1 METRDTEFR
10 SGSSHFWN
18 PEQLLRARE
27 YPLTKRRISIAL
39 AFFVVGAA
47 IGLYSVGWALSRP
60 FRADIGSPPASLD
73 TETVTFSSQSGSLIH
88 GWLSRAPSGRG
99 SVLLLPGVRANRLS
113 MIRRAEFLREAG
125 YSTLLIDFQATGE
138 SPGDAITFGWRER
151 FDVLAAVEY
160 LKARMP
166 DRPVGI
172 VGVSLGGA
180 ATVLATPLLH
190 VDAAVLEAVYP
201 SIERAIVNRLDV
213 RFGAFGRL
221 AAPLLL
227 LQFKPRLGVAPA
239 DLKPVDHIAELGC
252 PLLVVAGTADRYTT
266 VGDTQ
271 RLFGAAREP
280 KELWLV
286 GGAAHVDLLE
296 FAGAAYRERI
306 LAFFANAFRQ
316 ART

>member
-1 METRDTEFR
+1 M
-10 SGSSHFWN
+10 
-18 PEQLLRARE
+18 
-27 YPLTKRRISIAL
+27 TKRRVSIAL
-39 AFFVVGAA
+39 AAIVVCAA
-47 IGLYSVGWALSRP
+47 SGLYSIGWALSRP

-73 TETVTFSSQSGSLIH
+73 TTAVTFSSQSGSVIH
-88 GWLSRAPSGRG
+88 GWLSRAPSDRG

-160 LKARMP
+160 LRARMP

-180 ATVLATPLLH
+180 ATLLATPPLH

-201 SIERAIVNRLDV
+201 SIEQAVVNRLDV
-213 RFGAFGRL
+213 RLGPFGKL

-227 LQFKPRLGVAPA
+227 FQLKPRLGVAAA

-286 GGAAHVDLLE
+286 RGAAHVDLLE
-296 FAGAAYRERI
+296 FAGAAYRERL
-306 LAFFANAFRQ
+306 LAFLSDAFHQ
-316 ART
+316 AQTVTSGDKR